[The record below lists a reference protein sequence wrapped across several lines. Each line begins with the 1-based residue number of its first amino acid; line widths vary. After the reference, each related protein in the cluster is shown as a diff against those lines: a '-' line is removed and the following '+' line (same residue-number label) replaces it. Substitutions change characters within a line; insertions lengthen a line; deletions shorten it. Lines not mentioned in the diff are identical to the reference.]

1 LPAAKLQ
8 LLLQSLLSRTKQI
21 GSHQD
26 RKENTGWV
34 QQGEVE
40 RGGAAREKAAVA
52 RIFFQ
57 RNQRVPRS
65 KQNKSFTN

>member
-1 LPAAKLQ
+1 LHDAKLQ
-8 LLLQSLLSRTKQI
+8 LLLQSLRSRTKQI
-21 GSHQD
+21 GCHQD

-40 RGGAAREKAAVA
+40 RGGATREKAAVV

-57 RNQRVPRS
+57 
-65 KQNKSFTN
+65 